1 MNIKKQKKKS
11 KKNKKKID
19 KYVGRRVAALSI
31 LAFLIMVIIILI
43 INGNKNKKKDLRILY
58 NNEEISFSNVLVEEE
73 DRIYFSIN
81 DLTKI
86 FDENLYYNDAEKELI
101 TTYNK
106 HVALLKVDE
115 TFMVVNDSN
124 VSLSTSVKEVN
135 DVVYVPINDM
145 EIIYDIEIN
154 YSNEENVLMLDS
166 TSKEKK
172 EATVLKKTKVKEE
185 KGFLKKTIEKI
196 EPNETLFIIDK
207 NDKYCKVRTK
217 NGKIG
222 FVKENKLS
230 EIKNVRDDLVISKL
244 DLNILEKNKD
254 VKNYEKVN
262 IDDKKLNIVNPEI
275 INLDS
280 KSEIATNAVVNTDL
294 FKNYIN
300 WANENNIYV
309 MPTLKNTE
317 SVSSSL
323 LTYAERNK
331 FINELYVFLV
341 KNGAKGIYINFAEID
356 DLNSFYRFLIELTP
370 KFKESG
376 MYVVVENN
384 KLLDKNKLNSIV
396 DYVVEEK

>member
-19 KYVGRRVAALSI
+19 KYVGRRMAALSI
-31 LAFLIMVIIILI
+31 LAFLIIVIIILI

-172 EATVLKKTKVKEE
+172 EATVLKKTKSP
-185 KGFLKKTIEKI
+185 FC
-196 EPNETLFIIDK
+196 F
-207 NDKYCKVRTK
+207 
-217 NGKIG
+217 
-222 FVKENKLS
+222 
-230 EIKNVRDDLVISKL
+230 
-244 DLNILEKNKD
+244 
-254 VKNYEKVN
+254 
-262 IDDKKLNIVNPEI
+262 
-275 INLDS
+275 
-280 KSEIATNAVVNTDL
+280 
-294 FKNYIN
+294 
-300 WANENNIYV
+300 
-309 MPTLKNTE
+309 
-317 SVSSSL
+317 
-323 LTYAERNK
+323 
-331 FINELYVFLV
+331 
-341 KNGAKGIYINFAEID
+341 
-356 DLNSFYRFLIELTP
+356 
-370 KFKESG
+370 
-376 MYVVVENN
+376 
-384 KLLDKNKLNSIV
+384 
-396 DYVVEEK
+396 

>member
-1 MNIKKQKKKS
+1 MDIKNQK

-19 KYVGRRVAALSI
+19 KYVGRRITALSV
-31 LAFLIMVIIILI
+31 LVILI
-43 INGNKNKKKDLRILY
+43 ILVINVIINVNKNKKKDLKILY
-58 NNEEISFSNVLVEEE
+58 NNEEISFLNVLVEGE

-145 EIIYDIEIN
+145 GIVYDIEIN
-154 YSNEENVLMLDS
+154 YSDVENVIMLDS
-166 TSKEKK
+166 ISKEKK

-185 KGFLKKTIEKI
+185 KGFFEKTIEKL
-196 EPNETLFIIDK
+196 EPKDTLFIIEK
-207 NDKYCKVRTK
+207 VDKYYKVRTK
-217 NGKIG
+217 NGNIG
-222 FVKENKLS
+222 FVKENKIS
-230 EIKNVRDDLVISKL
+230 EIKNVRDDLTISKL
-244 DLNILEKNKD
+244 ELNILEKNKD
-254 VKNYEKVN
+254 VKNYDEVNVDEK
-262 IDDKKLNIVNPEI
+262 KFNIVNPEI
-275 INLDS
+275 VNLDS

-309 MPTLKNTE
+309 IPTLKNTE

-323 LTYAERNK
+323 LTYSDRNK
-331 FINELYVFLV
+331 FINELYIFLV
-341 KNGAKGIYINFAEID
+341 KNGAKGVYINFDEID

-376 MYVVVENN
+376 MYVIVENN
-384 KLLDKNKLNSIV
+384 KLLDKSKLNSIV